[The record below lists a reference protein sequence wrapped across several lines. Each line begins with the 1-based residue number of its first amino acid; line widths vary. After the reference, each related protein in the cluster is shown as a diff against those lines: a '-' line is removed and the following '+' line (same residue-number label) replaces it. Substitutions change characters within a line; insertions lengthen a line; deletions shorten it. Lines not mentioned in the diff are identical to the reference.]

1 MPREVHTHVRDRRG
15 RLVRTEVTRETEWDE
30 EQQSLM
36 LALQL
41 WRARLCPVC
50 GGDPAECQDNS
61 RQGVWSVPPPQRCH
75 RQTALLR
82 AAEPYRTGQTP
93 YPDALTYRPNLRR

>member
-1 MPREVHTHVRDRRG
+1 VPAELHTHAYDRRG
-15 RLVRTEVTRETEWDE
+15 RLVRTVVTRETEWDE

-61 RQGVWSVPPPQRCH
+61 RQGLWSVPPAQRCH
-75 RQTALLR
+75 RQTAMLR
-82 AAEPYRTGQTP
+82 AAESYQTSQTSHP
-93 YPDALTYRPNLRR
+93 GALMYRPTLRR